1 MKPSVTFETKCYEA
15 DWEYLLKTGRLKKA
29 ISLCHYPFD
38 QTMLLINNV
47 SDPVKVG
54 KYAERLVQAGV
65 LSSFVFVAD
74 HADRTLSSFECP
86 RESFEKGYYYSIS
99 ELVAIHLCETD
110 YLLHFSS
117 DSMMASKEDWI
128 EDALAKM
135 ETDERVI
142 VVNPVWNGK
151 FYAAERESVESDE
164 KFFIGHGF
172 SDQCYLIPVSAFD
185 RPIYGETNPES
196 EKNFP
201 AYGGHSFEKRVD
213 AYMRNHGYLRAT
225 SKTASYR
232 HKNFSKNRLKK
243 WILTR
248 WG

>member
-29 ISLCHYPFD
+29 LSLCHYPFD

-47 SDPVKVG
+47 SDPAKVG
-54 KYAERLVQAGV
+54 KYAERLVHAGV

-74 HADRTLSSFECP
+74 HADRALNSFECS

-99 ELVAIHLCETD
+99 ELVAIHLCRTD

-117 DSMMASKEDWI
+117 DSMMASEEDWI
-128 EDALAKM
+128 GGALAKM

-142 VVNPVWNGK
+142 VANPVWNGK

-164 KFFIGHGF
+164 K
-172 SDQCYLIPVSAFD
+172 
-185 RPIYGETNPES
+185 
-196 EKNFP
+196 
-201 AYGGHSFEKRVD
+201 
-213 AYMRNHGYLRAT
+213 
-225 SKTASYR
+225 
-232 HKNFSKNRLKK
+232 
-243 WILTR
+243 
-248 WG
+248 